1 MFSLA
6 SAWGSIPCDGGN
18 HLLRILLIEDDQVLG
33 AAIRD
38 HVAAEGHGVDWMT
51 RLDDAQAAL
60 DSVDYQLVLLDLNL
74 PDGRGLDLL
83 RRLRKKGSAVPVIIT
98 TAQDQIAVRI
108 EGLNAGADDYL
119 VKPFD
124 LSEMSARLA
133 AVARRYGGNPAPVI
147 TMGAVSVNTATKTVA
162 VDNKA
167 VSLTSREWAVLERLI
182 SRRGAI
188 VTKAEI
194 EDSLYAFGAE
204 IESNAVEVYVSRLRK
219 KLGRD
224 VVTTLR
230 GLGYQVQP

>member
-1 MFSLA
+1 M
-6 SAWGSIPCDGGN
+6 
-18 HLLRILLIEDDQVLG
+18 RILLIEDDQVLG

-60 DSVDYQLVLLDLNL
+60 DSVDYQLLLLDLNL

-83 RRLRKKGSAVPVIIT
+83 RRLRSKGSAVPVIIT

-133 AVARRYGGNPAPVI
+133 AVARRYGGHPAPSI
-147 TMGAVSVNTATKTVA
+147 TLGDVAINTATRVVTVA
-162 VDNKA
+162 GKPVT
-167 VSLTSREWAVLERLI
+167 LTSRE
-182 SRRGAI
+182 
-188 VTKAEI
+188 
-194 EDSLYAFGAE
+194 
-204 IESNAVEVYVSRLRK
+204 
-219 KLGRD
+219 
-224 VVTTLR
+224 
-230 GLGYQVQP
+230 